1 MRRALVWPT
10 VVLVLVLPG
19 CSRSPTR
26 RVSGEV
32 SYKGEP
38 IKEGSIEFLPIEGTG
53 GPSVGAPIKDG
64 AYVIPAAKG
73 PLADGTYTV
82 KLVAMRNTGIIPP
95 GRRRYAKAGPA
106 MKAILPEEYNYKSK
120 LKVKI
125 DPNANPNRLDFHL
138 PK

>member
-32 SYKGEP
+32 SYKGEK
-38 IKEGSIEFLPIEGTG
+38 IQDGSIELIPIEGTG

-64 AYVIPAAKG
+64 AYDIPAAKG

-82 KLVAMRNTGIIPP
+82 KLVAMHNTGKFAP
-95 GRRRYAKAGPA
+95 GRRYPKQGP
-106 MKAILPEEYNYKSK
+106 MMEAIIPVEYNYKSK